1 VGTLV
6 NLGGELPRTG
16 AEDMR
21 VGVPREVKNR
31 EYRVALTP
39 AGVTELVR
47 AGHTVL
53 VEQGAGEGSSIPD
66 TDFVA
71 AGARIVPTAEEVWG
85 DADLLLKVKEP
96 VAEEYGRL
104 RAGQTLF
111 TYLHL
116 AASKE
121 CTDALVVSGT
131 TAIAYETVQTA
142 DGALPLLAPMSEV
155 AGRMAPQ
162 VGAHSLERAHGGRGV
177 LLGGVSGVYAS
188 KVVVIGAGVSGM
200 NAAAIALG
208 MQAEVIVLDR
218 DIDKLR
224 AADRIYQGHL
234 QTVASNAY
242 EVERAVLDA
251 DLVIGAVLVPGAK
264 APTLVSNELVS
275 RMKPGSV
282 LVDIAVDQ
290 GGCFEDTRP
299 TTHDDPTFRVHE
311 SVFYCVANMP
321 GAVPNTSTHALTNV
335 TLPYVMALANEGT
348 RAAVQSNP
356 ALAHGVNVAAG
367 QVVLPEVADAHG
379 MTAVPLQEVL
389 V

>member
-1 VGTLV
+1 
-6 NLGGELPRTG
+6 
-16 AEDMR
+16 MR

-47 AGHTVL
+47 SGHTVL
-53 VEQGAGEGSSIPD
+53 VERGAGEGSSIPD
-66 TDFVA
+66 GDYTA
-71 AGARIVPTAEEVWG
+71 AGATIVGDADDVWA

-96 VAEEYGRL
+96 VTEEYHRL

-121 CTDALVVSGT
+121 CTDALVTSGT

-177 LLGGVSGVYAS
+177 LLGGVSGVYAA

-208 MQAEVIVLDR
+208 MQAEVVVLDR

-264 APTLVSNELVS
+264 APTLVGNELVS

-299 TTHDDPTFRVHE
+299 TTHDDPTFRVHG

-348 RAAVQSNP
+348 AAAVRSDP
-356 ALAHGVNVAAG
+356 ALAHGVNVVSG
-367 QVVLPEVADAHG
+367 QVVLPEVAAAHG
-379 MTAVPLQEVL
+379 MTAVPLEEVL
-389 V
+389 R